1 MFKKVELDKKWPEI
15 EEEILKFWKEEKI
28 FEKSVEQRKDSDRFI
43 FYEGPPTANGKPGI
57 HHVLARIFKDVI
69 CRFKTIEGYYVPRIA
84 GWDTHGLPVELEVEK
99 NLGINGKKE
108 IEKYGIQ
115 KFVEEC
121 KKSVFQYKRM
131 G

>member
-15 EEEILKFWKEEKI
+15 EEDILKFWKEEKI

-121 KKSVFQYKRM
+121 KK
-131 G
+131 